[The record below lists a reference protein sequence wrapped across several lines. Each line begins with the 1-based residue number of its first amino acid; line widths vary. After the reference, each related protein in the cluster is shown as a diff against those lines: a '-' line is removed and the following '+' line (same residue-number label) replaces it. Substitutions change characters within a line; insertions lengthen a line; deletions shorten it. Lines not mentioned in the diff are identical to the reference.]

1 MAFEPPRGPDA
12 GSPLDAVAYLR
23 RYRSTY
29 TRETLDDRLRA
40 AGHSPA
46 AIAAA
51 WHAVDADEHPGSGP
65 GYLATFLAIVAG
77 LLAILVFGGSAVLG
91 GLGAAIS
98 AGSPSRT
105 AIVLGLYT
113 IAAIVAGIAM
123 LFVIRRGRRARHA
136 VLGVFG
142 AVGVATITW
151 LAISGL
157 CLATWEGL
165 EL

>member
-1 MAFEPPRGPDA
+1 MAHEPPRGPDTE
-12 GSPLDAVAYLR
+12 SPADAIAYLR

-51 WHAVDADEHPGSGP
+51 WGVVEGNEEPRAGP
-65 GYLATFLAIVAG
+65 GYLATFLAVVAG

-91 GLGAAIS
+91 GLGAAMS
-98 AGSPSRT
+98 ASSPSRT

-113 IAAIVAGIAM
+113 VAAVVAGIAM

-142 AVGVATITW
+142 AVGVAAITW